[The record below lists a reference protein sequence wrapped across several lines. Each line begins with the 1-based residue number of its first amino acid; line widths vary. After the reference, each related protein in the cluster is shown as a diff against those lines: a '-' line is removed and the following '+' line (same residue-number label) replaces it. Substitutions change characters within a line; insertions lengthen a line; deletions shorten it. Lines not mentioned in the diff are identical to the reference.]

1 MTRVIQT
8 AFVLLL
14 CALVGIVQ
22 AAPPAS
28 IGAVDPSLQLP
39 VVAGL
44 LGNELDPE
52 AVPAQGLDVTVAG
65 SDINNAVVLVFQ
77 STLNIYL
84 ADEAGQTLTS
94 VSWPISARNAG
105 KAVTLPLDK
114 AVLQA
119 NLGKTLLVYYSVAVP
134 RSAPRVSGVVPVL
147 VKAGFSAGQTLD
159 LSTRNYIVFVDS
171 NGVVRPPPSIP
182 DFAQYTR
189 VQAGATGYTTDND
202 AIARVDGNGQ
212 VSVWGNGD
220 VTVTA
225 QTATGAGDSY
235 VLSVRGVRALRLLSQ
250 NYHQTWKQAQAQAH
264 EQGYRQPTIEDFQ
277 ALLRLYPSNPGAFA
291 QTFDLHPY
299 WVWGQKVGAGTAVYL
314 DLYDNLITSGRSS
327 KYELGYP
334 AGIR

>member
-14 CALVGIVQ
+14 CTLVGIVQ

-28 IGAVDPSLQLP
+28 IGAVDPSLKLP

-65 SDINNAVVLVFQ
+65 SDINNVVVLVFQ

-105 KAVTLPLDK
+105 KSVTLPLDK

-119 NLGKTLLVYYSVAVP
+119 NVGKPLLVYYSVAVP
-134 RSAPRVSGVVPVL
+134 PSARRVSGVVPVV
-147 VKAGFSAGQTLD
+147 VKAGFSAAQALD

-171 NGVVRPPPSIP
+171 NGVVRPPSGIP
-182 DFAQYTR
+182 DFAQYPR
-189 VQAGATGYTTDND
+189 AQPGATAYTTDND

-225 QTATGAGDSY
+225 HTAAGAGDSY
-235 VLSVRGVRALRLLSQ
+235 VLSVRGVRTLRLLSQ
-250 NYHQTWKQAQAQAH
+250 DYHQTWAQAQAQALA
-264 EQGYRQPTIEDFQ
+264 EGYRQPTAEDFQ
-277 ALLRLYPSNPGAFA
+277 ALLRVYPSTPGAFA
-291 QTFDLHPY
+291 QTFDLAPY
-299 WVWGQKVGAGTAVYL
+299 WVWGQDVGAGTAVYL

-327 KYELGYP
+327 EYELGYS
-334 AGIR
+334 AGVR